1 MIPAVD
7 GLAAF
12 GPATA
17 AACLIAGYL
26 IVGEPV
32 VGMVLHRRFEAS
44 LRHDPAAR
52 TWLYQRL
59 LVLEWG
65 LVALVAGVVLLA
77 PSVGWAE
84 LGLRWP
90 DRRPQVAAAI
100 VAVLVLAFLVVSTRM
115 LRASVPR
122 SVDTAALAAA
132 APQAVTA
139 LVPRSRVERRW
150 FGLVAVTAGICEEV
164 LYRGFLLAVILAI
177 APGVSDIA
185 LVLLGGVLFGLAHLY
200 QGLTGVVTTSV
211 LGAILTYL
219 YVGTGTV
226 LVPIVVHAAIDLRI
240 LWVPVILLPPDRQDS

>member
-12 GPATA
+12 GPATV

-32 VGMVLHRRFEAS
+32 VGTVLHRRFEAS

-65 LVALVAGVVLLA
+65 LLALVAGVVLLA
-77 PSVGWAE
+77 PSVGWVE

-90 DRRPQVAAAI
+90 DRGPHVAAVI
-100 VAVLVLAFLVVSTRM
+100 VTVLVLVFLVVSTRAV
-115 LRASVPR
+115 RASVRR
-122 SVDTAALAAA
+122 SVDTSALAAA

-139 LVPRSRVERRW
+139 LVPRSPVERRW

-164 LYRGFLLAVILAI
+164 LYRGFLLAVLLAV
-177 APGVSDIA
+177 APGLSDVS
-185 LVLLGGVLFGLAHLY
+185 LVLVGGVLFGLAHLY
-200 QGLTGVVTTSV
+200 QGVTGVVTTSV
-211 LGAILTYL
+211 LGAILTFLYL
-219 YVGTGTV
+219 GTGTV
-226 LVPIVVHAAIDLRI
+226 LVPMAVHAAIDLRI
-240 LWVPVILLPPDRQDS
+240 LWIPVAILPRDGQP